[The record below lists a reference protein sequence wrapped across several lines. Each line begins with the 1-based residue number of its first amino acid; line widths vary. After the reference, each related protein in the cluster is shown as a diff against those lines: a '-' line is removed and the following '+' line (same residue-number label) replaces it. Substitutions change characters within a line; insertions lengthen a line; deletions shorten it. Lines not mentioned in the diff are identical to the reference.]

1 MPLRTYHINTPIAAS
16 WQQCSHFVR
25 KTWSL
30 LAYIIYMM
38 NWFQFREHRFDFLTP
53 PAANLPCAQLI
64 HLMYLLKFRN
74 KIYLLPSFN
83 ITRLRLHPATHLF
96 CKLPP
101 RKQWLWYLRD
111 LARGHRSAKLRCI
124 LSFVWLREKLNLNNK
139 GKHLFFHHRSPN
151 SNFWAHTL
159 HLCLHRTPNRWTRHP
174 FCWPR
179 PLKAN
184 TEWKNLSNRFIVAIN
199 LSIIYMIKIQTCH
212 PKPSSSHLHFDW
224 CASPPLHWLGWCR
237 TRMLSA

>member
-1 MPLRTYHINTPIAAS
+1 MLSFCKKNLVTPSLLYDELISISRTYIDLIFS
-16 WQQCSHFVR
+16 LRQQLTYPAPS
-25 KTWSL
+25 S
-30 LAYIIYMM
+30 YIWCTCW
-38 NWFQFREHRFDFLTP
+38 NFE
-53 PAANLPCAQLI
+53 N
-64 HLMYLLKFRN
+64 FRN

-124 LSFVWLREKLNLNNK
+124 LSFVWLRRNWIWTIRVNTYNR
-139 GKHLFFHHRSPN
+139 RSPN

-184 TEWKNLSNRFIVAIN
+184 TAWKNLSYRFIVAIT
-199 LSIIYMIKIQTCH
+199 LS
-212 PKPSSSHLHFDW
+212 
-224 CASPPLHWLGWCR
+224 
-237 TRMLSA
+237 